1 MRVTALIF
9 LLFPFV
15 ELAVLIK
22 IGSEIGVLATFAL
35 LLLSFLVGVALLRVA
50 GFTTLW
56 RIRMRLAQGQM
67 PEQEVIQGLTLAIAG
82 ALLIF
87 PGFISDVLAL
97 VCLLPVT
104 RKALLGAVIGR
115 VARRNPGAQ
124 GYQGHQPG
132 PGQAA
137 PHRPEVIEGEVVHRD
152 ERKH

>member
-1 MRVTALIF
+1 MRVTTLLF

-115 VARRNPGAQ
+115 VTRRNPGAQ

-132 PGQAA
+132 SGQAA

-152 ERKH
+152 EQKH

>member
-1 MRVTALIF
+1 MRVTALLF

-35 LLLSFLVGVALLRVA
+35 LLLSFLVGVALLRIA

-56 RIRMRLAQGQM
+56 RVRMRLAQGQM
-67 PEQEVIQGLTLAIAG
+67 PEQEVVQGLTMAIAG

-87 PGFISDVLAL
+87 PGFISDFLAL
-97 VCLLPVT
+97 ICLLPVT

-115 VARRNPGAQ
+115 VTRRAPGAQ
-124 GYQGHQPG
+124 GYQPG
-132 PGQAA
+132 PGSAT
-137 PHRPEVIEGEVVHRD
+137 PHRPEVIEGEIVRRD
-152 ERKH
+152 EEKH